1 MPRNMLEHTLRTV
14 VERAITSSEYFDNS
28 EIQENQ
34 QAALNTYLGRN
45 AGGSVPGD
53 ANERSND
60 VADTIE
66 AVTAQVMPA
75 FKGDEI
81 AVFDPNGR
89 DDVEQA
95 RLESKIVNQFI
106 FDMNDGDLEM
116 QSAVRDALLLRNGI
130 LKSWVP
136 QEVDVR
142 QESYKALTDIEIMGV
157 QIPTAQNQTVRVTLT
172 DVSDQKGAD
181 NETLFDMNLT
191 RTTIFRRMAVQ
202 SIDPVNFLIERE
214 HTSVNPDDATI
225 VGERRFELRGDL
237 LAQGYPKAVIDT
249 LNATD
254 SDTRLGSLARN
265 RNQSIPH
272 WDISDKSM
280 DRIEV
285 FELYMRVDFDG
296 DGIPERRRI
305 IYAGGATG
313 AGGTVLDNEVHPH
326 QPYAVGTPFLYPHR
340 HQGLSVYDK
349 LKELEKTKSRAL
361 TQYVN
366 NLENANFPELVIADG
381 EVAELD
387 ATSRKSSGIIR
398 ADRVDAVRPIPVQDI
413 GASSLGFLQYMD
425 QVRSERAG
433 AALDMQSAQAQIAGE
448 SAYGVERLMTPREML
463 SNMMADTIGSTL
475 IRQLFKKIHENL
487 REFFTGP
494 QNFHIGQNQFVTAD
508 AGQWQGRVKIRIT
521 AGLSEHQRQQH
532 RAVLEGH
539 LLQQEKL
546 WAAGMDGIL
555 VNLETYYDTLV
566 DWSKSGGLMTPR
578 RYWVNP
584 QSDEA
589 LQAQQQK
596 VQQAEQQAAEA
607 KAQQDKLFSTQ
618 LLIGD
623 RENQTEMVKHMTEL
637 RFKYWDGVLTSE
649 MEEMRIQ
656 AQGSEAADPDP
667 EKIDEDQEVG
677 RLKAVR

>member
-1 MPRNMLEHTLRTV
+1 MPRNMPEHTLRTV

-142 QESYKALTDIEIMGV
+142 QERYQDMTDIELMAV
-157 QIPTAQNQTVRVTLT
+157 QAPTADLQTVKVTSA
-172 DVSDQKGAD
+172 DVSEETGFDG
-181 NETLFDMNLT
+181 ETLFNLSLT
-191 RTTIFRRMAVQ
+191 RTTTFRRMAVEA
-202 SIDPVNFLIERE
+202 IDPVNFLIERE
-214 HTSVNPDDATI
+214 YTSVNPDGATI

-237 LAQGYPKAVIDT
+237 LAQGYPKKLVDS
-249 LNATD
+249 LKATD

-280 DRIEV
+280 DRIEI

-305 IYAGGATG
+305 IYAGGAAG
-313 AGGTVLDNEVHPH
+313 AGGTVMDNEIFTT
-326 QPYAVGTPFLYPHR
+326 QPYSVGTPFLYPHR

-349 LKELEKTKSRAL
+349 LKDLEKTKSRAL

-366 NLENANFPELVIADG
+366 NLENANFPELVVADG

-387 ATSRKSSGIIR
+387 VTSRKSSGIIR

-413 GASSLGFLQYMD
+413 GLSSLGFLQYMD
-425 QVRSERAG
+425 QVRAERAG

-448 SAYGVERLMTPREML
+448 SAYGVERLMSPREML

-475 IRQLFKKIHENL
+475 VRQLFKKIHENL
-487 REFFTGP
+487 IEFFPGQ
-494 QNFHIGQNQFVTAD
+494 QNFHIGQNQFVSAD
-508 AGQWQGRVKIRIT
+508 AGTWQRRVKVRIT
-521 AGLSEHQRQQH
+521 AGLSEHQRQQQ
-532 RAVLEGH
+532 RAVLEAH

-546 WAAGMDGIL
+546 WSAGMDGVL
-555 VNLETYYDTLV
+555 VDLETYYDTLV
-566 DWSKSGGLMTPR
+566 DWSKAGGLMTPR
-578 RYWVNP
+578 RYWINP
-584 QSDEA
+584 ASPEA

-607 KAQQDKLFSTQ
+607 QAQQDKLFDTQ
-618 LLIGD
+618 VLIGD
-623 RENQTEMVKHMTEL
+623 RENQTQLVRHMTEL
-637 RFKYWDGVLTSE
+637 RFKYWDGVLSSE

-667 EKIDEDQEVG
+667 VKIDEDQEVG